1 MSRTNAQAALQA
13 AATIH
18 STSSKYTSDRDITD
32 LAYWLKQW
40 LDTHSEASK

>member
-18 STSSKYTSDRDITD
+18 STSAKYTSDTTITD
-32 LAYWLKQW
+32 LAYRLLTW
-40 LDTHSEASK
+40 LDQHEVGK